1 MTMLEVRGV
10 DASYGSLKVLQGISL
25 GIARGE
31 KLAIFG
37 HNGAGKTTLLKC
49 ILGQHQDFTGS
60 IKLDGAPILRGKV
73 HQNARRGIGFVP
85 QGHNVFRELSVERNL
100 RISGLLTGG
109 GLMKEIYQLFPV
121 LKERRNQMAGS
132 LSGGQQQMLA
142 LGMALMTEPRILL
155 LDEPATGLAPI
166 IVRNVM
172 AVVADINARLG
183 TAVIIVE
190 QNIPATLEVVERA
203 VVLKSGR
210 IVGSMPAAEFAQRT
224 DLWEHF

>member
-1 MTMLEVRGV
+1 MTMLELTDV
-10 DASYGSLKVLQGISL
+10 DASYGSLKVLQRISL
-25 GIARGE
+25 SVARGE

-49 ILGQHQDFTGS
+49 ILGQHPDFTGS
-60 IKLDGAPILRGKV
+60 IVFDGARIVRGQV

-85 QGHNVFRELSVERNL
+85 QGHNVFRELSVEQNL

-109 GLMKEIYQLFPV
+109 RFTKEIYKLFPV
-121 LKERRNQMAGS
+121 LQERRSQVAGS

-142 LGMALMTEPRILL
+142 LGMALMTEPGVLL

-172 AVVADINARLG
+172 AVVSDINARLG
-183 TAVIIVE
+183 SAVIIVE
-190 QNIPATLEVVERA
+190 QNIPATLSLVDRVI
-203 VVLKSGR
+203 VLKSGR
-210 IVGSMPAAEFAQRT
+210 VVGNMPAAEFAKRS